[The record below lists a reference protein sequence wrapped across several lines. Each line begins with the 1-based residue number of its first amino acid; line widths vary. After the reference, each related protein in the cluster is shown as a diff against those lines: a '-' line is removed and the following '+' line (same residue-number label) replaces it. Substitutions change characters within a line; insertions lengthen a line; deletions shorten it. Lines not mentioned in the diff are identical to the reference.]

1 EGSELVIEAGIA
13 GPIKSCGCSPGT
25 VLEVRNLFFNT
36 PVRRTFLKSDSTEAG
51 HVADA
56 FWRVALAQ
64 PTVHL
69 TYRSGGKVVHD
80 LPAATGVKDR
90 IAVALGNELADSL
103 LWIESR

>member
-51 HVADA
+51 HVAEMFTRA
-56 FWRVALAQ
+56 ALAH
-64 PTVHL
+64 PTVPL
-69 TYRSGGKVVHD
+69 TFRSGGKVVYD
-80 LPAATGVKDR
+80 LPSVTGIKER
-90 IAVALGNELADSL
+90 VAIFFGHELADAL
-103 LWIESR
+103 LWV